1 MHMARLFARLTGDRN
16 GNIAI
21 TFAILIVPVLL
32 AVGAALDYSMAYDV
46 RQRLQHAADAAAI
59 SAIAEQSPGVI
70 ASLQSGNSGHLELA
84 TKDAQAWFDA
94 EMTSN
99 LKAKITDLNFEVER
113 SGSFFTSVVT
123 YEAEVPT
130 SFMKLAGLTN
140 VTVSGEA
147 RATYAAAKYIDFY
160 MFLDNSPSMGLGAT
174 SKDIV
179 DLQRITANQ
188 PKDANCAFACHI
200 EGSSND
206 YYALAKMF
214 GITTRIEMVARATEA
229 MVKTARDTRRYSDQY
244 AMAVYSLGEKAQ
256 NAKLTEIT
264 DLTTDLDAVAAAA
277 AKVDLMSIPD
287 HKYPN
292 VQTDLVKAIKKLGK
306 IIDRGGSGSSAADRD
321 KVLFMVTDGVED
333 TIRGAGCIKKLHDK
347 DKRCQAPLDATVCQD
362 VKDKGIRI
370 AVLYTTYEDVSENSW
385 YRYWIKP
392 FREEIGPQLK
402 ACASAGLYFEV
413 SPEAGITEAMNALFQ
428 KIINTPRL
436 TM

>member
-1 MHMARLFARLTGDRN
+1 MARLLARLVGDRN
-16 GNIAI
+16 GNIAF

-32 AVGAALDYSMAYDV
+32 AVGAALDYSVAYDV
-46 RQRLQHAADAAAI
+46 RQRLQHAADSAAI

-70 ASLQSGNSGHLELA
+70 ASLQSGKSGLLNVA
-84 TKDAQAWFDA
+84 TKDARVWFDA
-94 EMTSN
+94 AVEN
-99 LKAKITDLNFEVER
+99 HLKAKITDLNFEVER

-179 DLQRITANQ
+179 ALQRITANQ

-206 YYALAKMF
+206 YYALAKQF
-214 GITTRIEMVARATEA
+214 GVTTRIEMVARATEA
-229 MVKTARDTRRYSDQY
+229 MVKTARDTRRYPDQY
-244 AMAVYSLGEKAQ
+244 AMAVYSLGEKAEDAQ
-256 NAKLTEIT
+256 LTKLA
-264 DLTTDLDAVAAAA
+264 DLTTNLDTVAAAA
-277 AKVDLMSIPD
+277 GAVDLMSIPS

-292 VQTDLVKAIKKLGK
+292 VQTNLITPIQDLGT
-306 IIDRGGSGSSAADRD
+306 IIDKGGSGSSAADRD

-333 TIRGAGCIKKLHDK
+333 TVRAEGCIKKLHEGDN
-347 DKRCQAPLDATVCQD
+347 RCQAPLDATVCQD
-362 VKDKGIRI
+362 LKDKGIRI

-392 FREEIGPQLK
+392 FRDEIGPQLK
-402 ACASAGLYFEV
+402 ACASVGLYFEV
-413 SPEAGITEAMNALFQ
+413 NPSAGITEAMNALFQ
-428 KIINTPRL
+428 KIVNSPRL
-436 TM
+436 TL